1 MMEQY
6 LLRVP
11 KRVGEELRKKMAEKE
26 VRGVDVVAGADNRNF
41 KFRIDDTELPA
52 TLCQLPCIVETHKT
66 YDEKLFYKSGDIG
79 QILLVHD
86 TPEEQMLY
94 ETVTE
99 LPGGITP
106 PTTNIVKRKYAKTRK
121 SPIFPKADVARVEDT
136 LVKIIAGGIIEDV
149 QEELVDFYDWMVDD
163 EHPNGIVVHDEMD
176 FIQRHPEYLDLTQ
189 SGSGGGGGMAPSLAF
204 GSSNG
209 VNSQANSR
217 PESDIDDETP
227 SRTPAISEDE
237 DAPPSSK
244 KLSPTKTL
252 TKVTAAASTARDG
265 LDDDLDDMMNDDMDD
280 DDDDDAADGS
290 SLQSNPEYLTLLN
303 TRAQQTK
310 KVSDLRKDISKMAAN
325 ITSMANPVMKQR
337 LLAQKESL
345 ERELADV
352 QAAFEATADD
362 IRRMESRN

>member
-11 KRVGEELRKKMAEKE
+11 KKVAVDLRKKMAEKE

-121 SPIFPKADVARVEDT
+121 NPIFPKNDVARVEDM

-149 QEELVDFYDWMVDD
+149 QEELVDFHDWMVDD

-176 FIQRHPEYLDLTQ
+176 FIQRHPEVADFS
-189 SGSGGGGGMAPSLAF
+189 SGCRTLREPEHITPRSKFWCDPLPRE
-204 GSSNG
+204 
-209 VNSQANSR
+209 SQAWH
-217 PESDIDDETP
+217 
-227 SRTPAISEDE
+227 
-237 DAPPSSK
+237 
-244 KLSPTKTL
+244 
-252 TKVTAAASTARDG
+252 
-265 LDDDLDDMMNDDMDD
+265 
-280 DDDDDAADGS
+280 
-290 SLQSNPEYLTLLN
+290 
-303 TRAQQTK
+303 
-310 KVSDLRKDISKMAAN
+310 
-325 ITSMANPVMKQR
+325 
-337 LLAQKESL
+337 
-345 ERELADV
+345 
-352 QAAFEATADD
+352 
-362 IRRMESRN
+362 

>member
-26 VRGVDVVAGADNRNF
+26 VRGVDVVAGGTSASHMQSPCILFPRLNVVCVVADNRNF

-176 FIQRHPEYLDLTQ
+176 FIQRHPE
-189 SGSGGGGGMAPSLAF
+189 
-204 GSSNG
+204 
-209 VNSQANSR
+209 
-217 PESDIDDETP
+217 
-227 SRTPAISEDE
+227 
-237 DAPPSSK
+237 
-244 KLSPTKTL
+244 
-252 TKVTAAASTARDG
+252 
-265 LDDDLDDMMNDDMDD
+265 
-280 DDDDDAADGS
+280 DDDDDAADGT

-362 IRRMESRN
+362 IRCMESGN

>member
-149 QEELVDFYDWMVDD
+149 
-163 EHPNGIVVHDEMD
+163 
-176 FIQRHPEYLDLTQ
+176 
-189 SGSGGGGGMAPSLAF
+189 
-204 GSSNG
+204 
-209 VNSQANSR
+209 
-217 PESDIDDETP
+217 
-227 SRTPAISEDE
+227 RTCH
-237 DAPPSSK
+237 
-244 KLSPTKTL
+244 
-252 TKVTAAASTARDG
+252 G
-265 LDDDLDDMMNDDMDD
+265 H
-280 DDDDDAADGS
+280 
-290 SLQSNPEYLTLLN
+290 
-303 TRAQQTK
+303 
-310 KVSDLRKDISKMAAN
+310 
-325 ITSMANPVMKQR
+325 
-337 LLAQKESL
+337 
-345 ERELADV
+345 ERYY
-352 QAAFEATADD
+352 
-362 IRRMESRN
+362 

>member
-41 KFRIDDTELPA
+41 KFRMDDTELPA
-52 TLCQLPCIVETHKT
+52 TLCTTTDGHTRSLILRSYVGQLPCIVETHKT

-149 QEELVDFYDWMVDD
+149 
-163 EHPNGIVVHDEMD
+163 
-176 FIQRHPEYLDLTQ
+176 
-189 SGSGGGGGMAPSLAF
+189 
-204 GSSNG
+204 
-209 VNSQANSR
+209 
-217 PESDIDDETP
+217 
-227 SRTPAISEDE
+227 RTCFPYE
-237 DAPPSSK
+237 DAPPSTK

-362 IRRMESRN
+362 IRRMESGN